1 MAFTRKKI
9 ELTFQLNDG
18 KSFAGTSSNVVT
30 LSGLRV
36 SATVVKSGGAGM
48 TVAQLRVLGMSPSLM
63 QQLSTY
69 GAPIDFAT
77 QATVQVSAG
86 DDATGMS
93 IVSVGNITSAIA
105 DFEQAPEVSFTIAA
119 HTGLIDAIKTA
130 KPTSINGG
138 ADAAQIMSRLAQTMG
153 YQFENNGVSVQLSCP
168 YFAGTARMQA
178 QECAEA
184 GDFNWIIDN
193 STLAIWPKNGVRKGT
208 LVVVSP
214 QTGMVGFPK
223 FMNQGV
229 VVKTLYN
236 PDIRYGSVI
245 KVESSL
251 QSACGLWGVT
261 QMVYELESE
270 TPGGA
275 WFMTM
280 QALSPNFV
288 ENVNAGR

>member
-1 MAFTRKKI
+1 MSFTPKKI
-9 ELTFQLNDG
+9 ELAFQLNDG
-18 KSFAGTSSNVVT
+18 KTFTGTSSNVVT

-36 SATVVKSGGAGM
+36 SATVVKSGGVGM
-48 TVAQLRVLGMSPSLM
+48 TVAQLRVFGMAPSLM

-86 DDATGMS
+86 DDESGMS
-93 IVSVGNITSAIA
+93 IVSVGNITSAVA

-119 HTGLIDAIKTA
+119 HTGLIDAIKPA

-138 ADAAQIMSRLAQTMG
+138 ADAAKIMSQLAGTMG
-153 YQFENNGVSVQLSCP
+153 YSFENNGVSVQLSCP

-184 GDFNWIIDN
+184 GDFNWIIDGG
-193 STLAIWPKNGVRKGT
+193 TLAIWPKSGVRKAK

-236 PDIRYGSVI
+236 PDIQFGSLI
-245 KVESSL
+245 RVESSL
-251 QSACGLWGVT
+251 QNACGLWGVT
-261 QMVYELESE
+261 NMLYDLASE
-270 TPGGA
+270 TPGGD
-275 WFMTM
+275 WFMTI

-288 ENVNAGR
+288 ENVNAS